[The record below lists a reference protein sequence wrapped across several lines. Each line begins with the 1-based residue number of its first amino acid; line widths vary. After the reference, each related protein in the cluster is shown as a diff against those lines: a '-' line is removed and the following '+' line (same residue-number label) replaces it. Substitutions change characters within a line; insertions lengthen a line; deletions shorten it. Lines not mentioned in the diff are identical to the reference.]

1 MPTVSIITAAE
12 KSRRDFL
19 IEAGHSVAAQELPP
33 GWALEW
39 VVQEDGA
46 DPALA
51 EAVGQFPFASHQANR
66 QRLRAGPTRNLALAR
81 ARGEFL
87 RMLDSDDLLLPDALA
102 AAIEVFARH
111 PEIHW
116 VAAQAD
122 DLLPD
127 GRRAPFATS
136 VATGPIPAGL
146 VSQYLL
152 QHRPANVHPAGLTIR
167 TATARALGGWGG
179 LPVREDTYL
188 LAALAELTP
197 GYLLPT
203 VTWLYR
209 KHPGQI
215 SRTLEDQL
223 PAVKAMGAQRV
234 AAIREAGLRL
244 SPGAG
249 G

>member
-81 ARGEFL
+81 ARGELL
-87 RMLDSDDLLLPDALA
+87 RTLDSDDLLLPDALA

-146 VSQYLL
+146 VSQIPAPAPPR
-152 QHRPANVHPAGLTIR
+152 QRPPGGADNPNRHRPGVGR
-167 TATARALGGWGG
+167 LG
-179 LPVREDTYL
+179 
-188 LAALAELTP
+188 
-197 GYLLPT
+197 
-203 VTWLYR
+203 
-209 KHPGQI
+209 
-215 SRTLEDQL
+215 
-223 PAVKAMGAQRV
+223 RV
-234 AAIREAGLRL
+234 AGQGGHLSARRAGRTHPRIPAADGDLAL
-244 SPGAG
+244 PQAPGPDLAHA
-249 G
+249 